1 MRLHKKLFTVTLLKI
16 DTDVQGTENAKGK
29 LFITYT
35 GSDNEALQRPT
46 EPERT
51 NSTILNI
58 AFQGNLF
65 RNDGF
70 ETGCNVRRDCGVFYI
85 PWNCSQRAKT
95 PAIVLKGGVP
105 V

>member
-46 EPERT
+46 E
-51 NSTILNI
+51 
-58 AFQGNLF
+58 
-65 RNDGF
+65 
-70 ETGCNVRRDCGVFYI
+70 TGTHKK
-85 PWNCSQRAKT
+85 RARF
-95 PAIVLKGGVP
+95 
-105 V
+105 